1 MKDAI
6 DKRNERERIAKS
18 IVKRW
23 NVIYVTK
30 EELEKKRREEER
42 LELQEEER
50 QKADEILKR
59 LQEEAEADEKRK
71 KDEILAILAQ
81 KEIEGHISSD
91 TYGTTP
97 MDGVTQEKVEAILSD
112 KERMLQQIIQN
123 TEMASAEP
131 AMEESPRE
139 KSKAD
144 NAAAETA
151 DEAEAED
158 NTQDVSEK
166 LEQVNQADE
175 EKTPEISE

>member
-30 EELEKKRREEER
+30 EELEKKR
-42 LELQEEER
+42 QEEER
-50 QKADEILKR
+50 MEQQEEERRKADEILKR
-59 LQEEAEADEKRK
+59 LQQEAEEDEKRK
-71 KDEILAILAQ
+71 AEELQAILTQ
-81 KEIEGHISSD
+81 MEIESHISSD

-123 TEMASAEP
+123 TEMASEKQT
-131 AMEESPRE
+131 MEESLGE
-139 KSKAD
+139 EFKAD
-144 NAAAETA
+144 NTEAETA
-151 DEAEAED
+151 DEAEAEENAGD
-158 NTQDVSEK
+158 TLEEEITEK
-166 LEQVNQADE
+166 E
-175 EKTPEISE
+175 ELQEISE